1 MPDATMP
8 SADTV
13 FNYIYENDIEDIL
26 SFFRVVNAEVLAL
39 TGIPDEHVD
48 VAVDFH
54 DIGYYGDKNDKG
66 VRGIKPKNG
75 TSWGHSFFTIDLL
88 GVPKLTL
95 DIVNITGLNK
105 DYTILIEGVVTR
117 LRGKGIKIGTMF
129 LDREFF
135 NLAVILALFS
145 MGVDF
150 IMAARI
156 NKRIKRVLEEHKR
169 ETSFTPAILKY
180 RFKDKRSPEFYLVAI
195 PNPDYA
201 KDKNNGEFLL
211 FATSINFDTVQ
222 KQLSAGVP
230 FTAIAASQKVSEG
243 TLRRRLR
250 GEELSRFHS

>member
-1 MPDATMP
+1 LGGPTH
-8 SADTV
+8 T
-13 FNYIYENDIEDIL
+13 FDI
-26 SFFRVVNAEVLAL
+26 
-39 TGIPDEHVD
+39 VD
-48 VAVDFH
+48 V
-54 DIGYYGDKNDKG
+54 
-66 VRGIKPKNG
+66 
-75 TSWGHSFFTIDLL
+75 
-88 GVPKLTL
+88 
-95 DIVNITGLNK
+95 TGRDK

-117 LRGKGIKIGTMF
+117 LREKGIKIGTMF